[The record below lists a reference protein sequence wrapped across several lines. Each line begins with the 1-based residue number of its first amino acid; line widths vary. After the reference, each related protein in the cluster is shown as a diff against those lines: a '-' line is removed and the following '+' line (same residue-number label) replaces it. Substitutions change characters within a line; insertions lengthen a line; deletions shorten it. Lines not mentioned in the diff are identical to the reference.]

1 MGGIPSGMVASM
13 PIFAVMG
20 SWPFARSHART
31 LGSTCLACASL
42 MTMTSLSA
50 CTRNVRAHSTCVGSE
65 MSMSSS
71 TTIACLVSGSARIA
85 ISAFLPPP
93 ARLRMEAITDQ
104 RQALPSVTATRSDV
118 DARRLEHVPHLRLGG
133 GGAEPRVLPRHLE
146 ELEHRVAPPG
156 DRGDLED
163 RVGLEV
169 AVHAGELAERP
180 LVLRPPDR

>member
-1 MGGIPSGMVASM
+1 MVASM

-20 SWPFARSHART
+20 SWPFASSHART
-31 LGSTCLACASL
+31 LGSTCLACAL
-42 MTMTSLSA
+42 LITMTSLSA

-65 MSMSSS
+65 M
-71 TTIACLVSGSARIA
+71 
-85 ISAFLPPP
+85 
-93 ARLRMEAITDQ
+93 
-104 RQALPSVTATRSDV
+104 ALSSVTATRSDV